1 VASVDWTHPSVK
13 ALLQESGA
21 DDPYSA
27 MEDRARELTLRA
39 LEEGWTGPPYDP
51 FYLADVLGIETVARQ
66 DLEDARLV
74 PVEGG
79 EPRIEFNPNRRPAR
93 IRFSVAHEL
102 GHFLLSDF
110 AEQVRY
116 RDRSHGE
123 PGGADDWQLESV
135 CNVAAAELLMPAGAF
150 PLADTRDLSLPHLL
164 DLRQPFGVST
174 EALLRRVV
182 KLTGQ
187 PTCLFAA
194 ARAHE
199 DDRFRIDYTV
209 GSRSWSDGLRAGDL
223 LPGTSVLGRC
233 TAVGFSDAAVERW
246 GDQDVDVQAVGI
258 PPYPG
263 DRFPRVVGL
272 LRPATQAAVPTDGL
286 RYVRG
291 NATQPRGDGARIIA
305 HVVNDQAQ
313 RWGGRGFAM
322 ALADRYP
329 EAKDSYAERSPDERA
344 LGSVH
349 ISEAEPELW
358 IASLVAQKGYGES
371 ERPRLRLSA
380 LSTTLRALANEAIEL
395 EATVHLPPIG
405 SGQGGMPWPPIRDLI
420 LEEVVDRGVSVT
432 VYVLEDEPMPDDAEV
447 PAQLT
452 LA

>member
-1 VASVDWTHPSVK
+1 MASVDWTHPSVK

-21 DDPYSA
+21 HDPYSA
-27 MEDRARELTLRA
+27 MEDRARGLTLSA
-39 LEEGWTGPPYDP
+39 LEQGWKGPPYDP

-74 PVEGG
+74 PVAGG
-79 EPRIEFNPNRRPAR
+79 KARIEFNPNRRPAR

-110 AEQVRY
+110 AEQIRF
-116 RDRSHGE
+116 RNRSHGE
-123 PGGADDWQLESV
+123 PGGSDDWQLESV

-150 PLADTRDLSLPHLL
+150 PLADTGDLSLPHLL
-164 DLRQPFGVST
+164 DLRKPFGVST

-182 KLTGQ
+182 KLTDQ

-194 ARAHE
+194 ARAEE
-199 DDRFRIDYTV
+199 DDAFRIDYTV
-209 GSRSWSDGLRAGDL
+209 GSRSWLGGLHAGDV
-223 LPGTSVLGRC
+223 LPGTSVLSRC

-246 GDQDVDVQAVGI
+246 GDRDTDVQAVGI

-272 LRPATQAAVPTDGL
+272 LRPATQAKVTIGGL

-291 NATQPRGDGARIIA
+291 DATQPRGDGARIIA

-322 ALADRYP
+322 ALSDRYP
-329 EAKDSYAERSPDERA
+329 EAKDAYAQRSPDERA

-349 ISEAEPELW
+349 KYEAEPGLW

-380 LSTTLRALANEAIEL
+380 LSTTLRALATEAIEL
-395 EATVHLPPIG
+395 DATVHLPPIG
-405 SGQGGMPWPPIRDLI
+405 TGQGGMPWPPIRDLI

-432 VYVLEDEPMPDDAEV
+432 VYVLEDEPMPEDAEV
-447 PAQLT
+447 PVQLT